1 MRREGMVSGQL
12 FGSST
17 VSLACITSKCSV
29 QRFPDGHSLH
39 LAFGSFFY
47 LLPPLPLYFSTD
59 KSVGQVPGSIGLGA
73 HGWSAL
79 VCQLWG
85 RNSVYGLA
93 VPKVEALGHPGHP
106 PPLSDTVVKFSLN
119 GRSVINT
126 DIFYGSSVSMLYSRH
141 LLNIDTSLL
150 RTVSFVPGERKFLH
164 FL

>member
-1 MRREGMVSGQL
+1 MRREDTVSGQL

-17 VSLACITSKCSV
+17 VSLACITSMCSV
-29 QRFPDGHSLH
+29 QRFSDGHSLR

-47 LLPPLPLYFSTD
+47 LLPPPPLYFSTD
-59 KSVGQVPGSIGLGA
+59 KSVGQVPGSIGVGA
-73 HGWSAL
+73 HGWRAL
-79 VCQLWG
+79 VCQPWG

-119 GRSVINT
+119 GHSVNT

-150 RTVSFVPGERKFLH
+150 RTVCFVPGERKFLH